1 MVNELCQ
8 SCLGESEQRNRDC
21 SLESKRAMVIATPAS
36 PYYSPRHRP
45 LSLNGSRSSA
55 IPNVPILVAAF
66 LSILATGGPTYSFG
80 VYSATLK
87 DNLSLTQGQL
97 DTLGAASFAAGLIS
111 WVPGLFVDSWGSR
124 TALIVGGLIQS
135 IGLLGYWVVS
145 RFAYR
150 LLPTGLLIPAL
161 SLLSVVIFTSNNLVI
176 GGVFKAIV
184 VSCELGTKGKAVG
197 AGKAYLGLG
206 AGVFSCLFRALRQV
220 WTTASD
226 LDFLAMSACLAVGAI
241 ALPAWLALPTQLAV
255 EKRGTRD
262 DSTPTHYT
270 VLYAGLFVLA
280 SVVVGSS
287 ASFLFRPLP
296 EAGDTSF
303 ANDQG
308 LEAEETTNDGST
320 TGMVPEWLHGV
331 LVLALWVGPVTG
343 LLLLPTKE
351 SSKLNQKSYRRSE
364 SAARQKIRKAME
376 LDEAPPD
383 ERMRLVDFTSYSTDP
398 SFDDEVNEASCETP
412 QQVTDLGL
420 TEMLQTIPAWLF
432 LGASIILVGSVRQM
446 VCHNY

>member
-1 MVNELCQ
+1 M
-8 SCLGESEQRNRDC
+8 
-21 SLESKRAMVIATPAS
+21 AIAPPAS

-45 LSLNGSRSSA
+45 QSLNESRSSA

-87 DNLSLTQGQL
+87 EDLSLTQGQL

-111 WVPGLFVDSWGSR
+111 WVPGLFVDAWGSR
-124 TALIVGGLIQS
+124 LALIVGGLIQS
-135 IGLLGYWVVS
+135 IGLLGYWIVT
-145 RFAYR
+145 RFAYA
-150 LLPTGLLIPAL
+150 LLPTGLLIPVL
-161 SLLSVVIFTSNNLVI
+161 SSLSVVIFTSNNLVI

-220 WTTASD
+220 WTKASD
-226 LDFLAMSACLAVGAI
+226 LDFLAMSACLAIGAI
-241 ALPAWLALPTQLAV
+241 VFPAWLALPTRLAV

-262 DSTPTHYT
+262 DSTATHYT

-287 ASFLFRPLP
+287 ASFLFRPLQ
-296 EAGDTSF
+296 EEGTTSF
-303 ANDQG
+303 VNDQG
-308 LEAEETTNDGST
+308 EEEEDTTTNDGST
-320 TGMVPEWLHGV
+320 TRIVPEWLHGV

-351 SSKLNQKSYRRSE
+351 SSKLNLKIYRRSQ
-364 SAARQKIRKAME
+364 SAARRKIRKDME

-383 ERMRLVDFTSYSTDP
+383 ERMRLVDFTSYSTEP
-398 SFDDEVNEASCETP
+398 SFEDEDNEPPCETP

-420 TEMLQTIPAWLF
+420 TEMLQTVPAWLF
-432 LGASIILVGSVRQM
+432 LGASTILVGSVRQM